1 MNLVA
6 KGVSPM
12 TDVLS
17 QVEATLDDCLTTVQ
31 AQYTG
36 WHAHTSTHTH
46 IVLKYFYQFTPAV
59 HCPLSDLTCIG

>member
-1 MNLVA
+1 
-6 KGVSPM
+6 M

-46 IVLKYFYQFTPAV
+46 THSAKIHFYQFTPAV